1 MAHLLF
7 TASSV
12 LAGYWQDA
20 LGEARRCARLPQPPQ
35 ERDAALWL
43 DLASLDAAERDAD
56 WPSLCQCYRVV
67 ALSSSPNDAEGMHWL
82 QLGAAGYAHAYAG
95 ADELREIAAG
105 VAAGGTWL
113 GRSLLLRLCQRFGA
127 LVPPSE
133 QAGWRERV
141 SSREA
146 EVIAI
151 LKQGRSNKEIARELD
166 ITERTVKAHLTAIF
180 QKFGVEDRLQLLLK
194 LTEPAH

>member
-1 MAHLLF
+1 MSHLLF
-7 TASSV
+7 SSSSV
-12 LAGYWQDA
+12 LAGYWRDA
-20 LGEARRCARLPQPPQ
+20 LGEAHRCEHLPEPPQ
-35 ERDAALWL
+35 ERDATLWL
-43 DLASLDAAERDAD
+43 DLASLNAAERNAD
-56 WPSLCQCYRVV
+56 WPRLCQCYRVV
-67 ALSSSPNDAEGMHWL
+67 ALSSAPNDAEGMRWL

-95 ADELREIAAG
+95 ADELRQIAAS
-105 VAAGGTWL
+105 VDAGGTWL
-113 GRSLLLRLCQRFGA
+113 GRSLLLQLCRRFGA
-127 LVPPSE
+127 LVPPDE
-133 QAGWRERV
+133 HADWRERV

-194 LTEPAH
+194 LTEPTH

>member
-1 MAHLLF
+1 MVHLLF
-7 TASSV
+7 SASSV

-20 LGEARRCARLPQPPQ
+20 LGEARRCARLPPP
-35 ERDAALWL
+35 ERDAVLWL
-43 DLASLDAAERDAD
+43 DLASLDAGQRDAD
-56 WPSLCQCYRVV
+56 WPTLCRHYRVV

-82 QLGAAGYAHAYAG
+82 QLGVSGYAHAYAA
-95 ADELREIAAG
+95 ADELRQIAAS

-113 GRSLLLRLCQRFGA
+113 GRSLLLQLCQRFGA
-127 LVPPSE
+127 LVPPPE
-133 QAGWRERV
+133 QAGWRDRV

-180 QKFGVEDRLQLLLK
+180 QKFGVEDRFQLLLK
-194 LTEPAH
+194 LTQPAH